1 MRDEDPVLRVLC
13 ADDHRDTAD
22 TLVVL
27 LQIAGL
33 DATAYYDGTS
43 ALAGAEA
50 THPDV
55 LILDL
60 AMPGLNGDEVGK
72 RVRALDW
79 GQTALLVAL
88 TGLPGEEAR
97 RRTVAAGFDLHLTK
111 PVDPTELAHT
121 VMDLV
126 ILRSPHTHSSPRV
139 PWSRGDSNG
148 GHARS

>member
-1 MRDEDPVLRVLC
+1 MRDDDPVLRILC
-13 ADDHRDTAD
+13 ADDNRDTAD

-60 AMPGLNGDEVGK
+60 AMPGLNGDEVGQ
-72 RVRALDW
+72 RVRASDW
-79 GQTALLVAL
+79 GRSALLVAL
-88 TGLPGEEAR
+88 TGLPDEEAR
-97 RRTVAAGFDLHLTK
+97 RRTAAAGFDLHLTK
-111 PVDPTELAHT
+111 PVDPAELAHI

-126 ILRSPHTHSSPRV
+126 ILRSPHTPSPPRV
-139 PWSRGDSNG
+139 PWPRGPDG
-148 GHARS
+148 ARAES

>member
-1 MRDEDPVLRVLC
+1 VLC

-33 DATAYYDGTS
+33 EATAYYDGVS

-50 THPDV
+50 SHPDV

-60 AMPGLNGDEVGK
+60 SMPGLNGDEVGQ
-72 RVRALDW
+72 RIRAHGW
-79 GQTALLVAL
+79 GKSAVLVAL

-97 RRTVAAGFDLHLTK
+97 ERTARAGFDLHLTK
-111 PVDPTELAHT
+111 PVDPTELALT

-126 ILRSPHTHSSPRV
+126 ILRGPHTPSPPRI
-139 PWSRGDSNG
+139 PWPRGPDG
-148 GHARS
+148 TPLKW

>member
-13 ADDHRDTAD
+13 ADDNRDTAD

-33 DATAYYDGTS
+33 EAKAYYDGLS
-43 ALAGAEA
+43 ALAAAEA

-60 AMPGLNGDEVGK
+60 SMPGLNGDEVGQ
-72 RVRALDW
+72 RVRARDW
-79 GQTALLVAL
+79 GRNTVLVAL
-88 TGLPGEEAR
+88 TGLPGEQAR
-97 RRTVAAGFDLHLTK
+97 ERTARAGFDLHLTK
-111 PVDPTELAHT
+111 PIDPSELALT

-126 ILRSPHTHSSPRV
+126 ILHTPISPLPSRPPWPRG
-139 PWSRGDSNG
+139 PDG
-148 GHARS
+148 APMKT

>member
-1 MRDEDPVLRVLC
+1 MMRNEDPVLRVLC

-60 AMPGLNGDEVGK
+60 AMPGLNGDVVGQ
-72 RVRALDW
+72 RV
-79 GQTALLVAL
+79 
-88 TGLPGEEAR
+88 
-97 RRTVAAGFDLHLTK
+97 
-111 PVDPTELAHT
+111 
-121 VMDLV
+121 
-126 ILRSPHTHSSPRV
+126 THP
-139 PWSRGDSNG
+139 
-148 GHARS
+148 